1 LWLLQEQYIKSFPE
15 KRESTEL
22 DKECVAL
29 EERAS
34 ELSNE
39 VAQKQRERITG
50 THMNWKKFVAFC
62 VGIAKTRH
70 EITML
75 EKAEYSPCAKMR
87 RMNNENEGCSKLNGT
102 ALNNGALQMKSQT
115 SRSALMQLF
124 PKPKYEPS
132 KIGRSA
138 RITQGSGSCNF
149 RLTFAEQLK
158 EIERSSA
165 VSSPRALP
173 TRSGVQH
180 SQTISKLIS
189 DLELAKGSSQVDQLP
204 NPDSSMQ
211 KREPV
216 AHTPAR
222 EPAAS
227 VKPTF
232 TVPNAPPNFQRPWM
246 IQEIQAVVPE
256 STVSSET
263 LTAPPQSSAANAPAP
278 SAALN
283 GNTARMG
290 SSALSTQTQFAVPAP
305 PKRRS
310 TKLAPP
316 PAASAP
322 SATNVPTPQRQ

>member
-1 LWLLQEQYIKSFPE
+1 LLLLQEQYQNCIPAV
-15 KRESTEL
+15 RETTEL

-39 VAQKQRERITG
+39 VAQKQERIAG

-75 EKAEYSPCAKMR
+75 ETAEYSPYAKMR

-102 ALNNGALQMKSQT
+102 ALNNGALQMKGPT
-115 SRSALMQLF
+115 SGSALTQIS

-132 KIGRSA
+132 KIGQSA
-138 RITQGSGSCNF
+138 RITLDSRSRTF
-149 RLTFAEQLK
+149 RPTFAEQLK

-165 VSSPRALP
+165 LSSPRALP
-173 TRSGVQH
+173 TRS
-180 SQTISKLIS
+180 SFKPSAAISKVID
-189 DLELAKGSSQVDQLP
+189 DLKLAKGSSQVDQLP

-211 KREPV
+211 KSGPV
-216 AHTPAR
+216 AHAPAR
-222 EPAAS
+222 EPETS

-232 TVPNAPPNFQRPWM
+232 HVRIAPAKFRVPSM
-246 IQEIQAVVPE
+246 IQEKQAVVP
-256 STVSSET
+256 
-263 LTAPPQSSAANAPAP
+263 AANAPAP

-290 SSALSTQTQFAVPAP
+290 SSALSTQTQ
-305 PKRRS
+305 S
-310 TKLAPP
+310 TDNTD
-316 PAASAP
+316 S
-322 SATNVPTPQRQ
+322 TNLRHCL